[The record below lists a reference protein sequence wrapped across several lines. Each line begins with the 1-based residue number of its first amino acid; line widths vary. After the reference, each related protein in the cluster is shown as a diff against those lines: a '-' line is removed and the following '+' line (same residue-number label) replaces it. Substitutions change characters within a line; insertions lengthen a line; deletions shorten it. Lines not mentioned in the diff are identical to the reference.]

1 MTGLLVSV
9 RSASEAESALAGG
22 AAVIDVKEPD
32 RGALGAAD
40 PATWRA
46 VLVSVAGRA
55 PVSAA
60 LGELF
65 SPSGNNNV
73 LFLAPQTAG
82 LAFAKIG
89 LAGAVRH
96 GDWQRR
102 WSEVLAIL
110 ARQVAPVAVAYA
122 DWKTAEAPC
131 PETVIDAGADLG
143 CKMLLLDTFDK
154 ARGHLLNHF
163 DVNALDDLCRRT
175 SQRGMQV
182 VLAGSLS
189 ESLLNAVLPLAPALI
204 AVRGAVCQPNRRGAV
219 AANLVKKLARA
230 IRTHGLERAAPL
242 SEPWGA

>member
-1 MTGLLVSV
+1 MTELLVSV

-22 AAVIDVKEPD
+22 AAVIDIKEPD

-40 PATWRA
+40 PATWRS
-46 VLVSVAGRA
+46 VLASVAGRA

-65 SPSGNNNV
+65 SPSGGNDV

-96 GDWQRR
+96 GDWLRR

-110 ARQVAPVAVAYA
+110 AREVSPVAVAYA
-122 DWKTAEAPC
+122 DWETAGAPRL
-131 PETVIDAGADLG
+131 ETVIDAGADLG
-143 CKMLLLDTFDK
+143 CTMLLLDTFDK
-154 ARGHLLNHF
+154 ARGHLLDYF
-163 DVNALDDLCRRT
+163 VADALHNVCRRA
-175 SQRGMQV
+175 SERGLQV

-189 ESLLNAVLPLAPALI
+189 ESLLSAVLPLAPALI
-204 AVRGAVCQPNRRGAV
+204 AVRGAVCLPDRRGAV
-219 AANLVKKLARA
+219 AAHLVERLAYALRA
-230 IRTHGLERAAPL
+230 HRRESAERL
-242 SEPWGA
+242 SEAWGA